1 MKKYILIFL
10 CLITVSG
17 SFAQMQDFKF
27 KFYGQIRTDFY
38 YNSRANE
45 ETVDGLF
52 YMYPKDK
59 VREMCIRDSYYF
71 TLVECWGDVPFKT
84 TSTEDAY
91 NLSIPRTDKQ
101 TIYDFIIKEMYG
113 SAEDLKSCLLYT
125 STVTVRQVMTL
136 KTSMYK
142 QMVYPAT
149 ASTKYANHPYR
160 KATYC

>member
-1 MKKYILIFL
+1 LRPFTNMHIMKKYILIFL

-59 VREMCIRDSYYF
+59 VRDPEGNDLNSTPNSNFYTLYCCFPKRGCI
-71 TLVECWGDVPFKT
+71 T
-84 TSTEDAY
+84 TCRKGSSLIIGASFRHSSGSSQP
-91 NLSIPRTDKQ
+91 NLILMEKPICGYSVIRL
-101 TIYDFIIKEMYG
+101 
-113 SAEDLKSCLLYT
+113 SNA
-125 STVTVRQVMTL
+125 
-136 KTSMYK
+136 
-142 QMVYPAT
+142 
-149 ASTKYANHPYR
+149 
-160 KATYC
+160 

>member
-1 MKKYILIFL
+1 MHIMKKYILIFL

-59 VREMCIRDSYYF
+59 VRVKVTPEA
-71 TLVECWGDVPFKT
+71 VEKIGEAGFDDVYGARPLRRAITARIEDPIPELMPKERSSPADLLQSASRTGNSPSTAPNLPVLWNILRKIKVSVKPETGSHPF
-84 TSTEDAY
+84 
-91 NLSIPRTDKQ
+91 
-101 TIYDFIIKEMYG
+101 G
-113 SAEDLKSCLLYT
+113 
-125 STVTVRQVMTL
+125 
-136 KTSMYK
+136 
-142 QMVYPAT
+142 
-149 ASTKYANHPYR
+149 
-160 KATYC
+160 

>member
-1 MKKYILIFL
+1 MHIMKKYILIFL

-59 VREMCIRDSYYF
+59 VRVKVTPEA
-71 TLVECWGDVPFKT
+71 VEKIGEAGFDDVYGARPLRRAIT
-84 TSTEDAY
+84 ARIEDPISE
-91 NLSIPRTDKQ
+91 LMLEGKV
-101 TIYDFIIKEMYG
+101 
-113 SAEDLKSCLLYT
+113 KSGGL
-125 STVTVRQVMTL
+125 VTVGVKDGEFSFDCSEPARVMEH
-136 KTSMYK
+136 SEE
-142 QMVYPAT
+142 
-149 ASTKYANHPYR
+149 N
-160 KATYC
+160 